1 MGNRVITIGRQF
13 GSGGHEV
20 GVRLADKLGVKFY
33 DKELVD
39 MIAKEAGLEEQFLNE
54 HDEKAPTPIYPVM
67 PGFAMPIFYQQTP
80 SDIVYTE
87 QSKLVRKLAEESDCV
102 IVGRCADYVLKDY
115 GSVNCFI
122 YADIEDRVAR
132 KLTMVPEGLEF
143 TKEDIKKRIELV
155 DKKRAKYYEYY
166 TDRSWGAIGTYDI
179 CISTSKVGIDG
190 AVDTIAEFL
199 KNCR

>member
-39 MIAKEAGLEEQFLNE
+39 MIAKDAGLEEQFLNE

-87 QSKLVRKLAEESDCV
+87 QSKNDKKLAEESACV

-132 KLTMVPEGLEF
+132 KMAMVPDGLAF
-143 TKEDIKKRIELV
+143 SKDDIKKRIALV

-166 TDRSWGAIGTYDI
+166 TDRSWGAIDTYDI

-190 AVDTIAEFL
+190 AVDTILEFL
-199 KNCR
+199 KNFR